1 MKGRFSANLACFMV
15 DWVIINKVC
24 SILSRRLPHE
34 EEIGDLQGECVTL
47 ANQGE
52 ILRSMGEMQQAHAKF
67 ERALL
72 LNRQEYDAHLECVV
86 LHNLG
91 LLYQNEK
98 NYQQAWNYYQQALK
112 LAQSLQERANAGII
126 LTNMG
131 MLLFDQGQL
140 QESLALLLPALQI
153 RQSLQDRTA
162 SSLVLFLETLEQMM
176 GQEAFVQVAAGGFG
190 TRGGGAGDGG
200 WVTTSS
206 KSIYTGQFV
215 ISHFR

>member
-1 MKGRFSANLACFMV
+1 
-15 DWVIINKVC
+15 
-24 SILSRRLPHE
+24 
-34 EEIGDLQGECVTL
+34 
-47 ANQGE
+47 
-52 ILRSMGEMQQAHAKF
+52 MQQAHAIF

-72 LNRQEYDAHLECVV
+72 LNKQAYNAHLECVV

-98 NYQQAWNYYQQALK
+98 NYQRAWNYYQKAFK
-112 LAQSLQERANAGII
+112 LAQSLQERANSGII

-162 SSLVLFLETLEQMM
+162 RSLVLFLDTLEQMM
-176 GQEAFVQVAAGGFG
+176 GREAFVRLRQEALGREAEVLAMVGG
-190 TRGGGAGDGG
+190 
-200 WVTTSS
+200 
-206 KSIYTGQFV
+206 
-215 ISHFR
+215 